1 MLVLEE
7 LMKKILVKILSLA
20 LAAVMALLTVACGNS
35 EEFVY
40 MGVSDYIINSD
51 DVLRL
56 NAETTQASLDAL
68 KVGDS
73 VTLGTYDLNNNSEDG
88 NEALTWKVLAI
99 ENGKALIIADV
110 CVDAMRYNSGKESV
124 TWETSDLRAWLNNGD
139 TSFYATAFDETE
151 KGYILLSDI
160 ENKDSSAH
168 DIAGGNDTEDYLFL
182 LSFDEV
188 EDYFADDNARI
199 AKASAK
205 AVANGGQCF
214 DSRTKS
220 EAEAAPEAAADYMA
234 LTWWLRTPGNTEEKA
249 ATVHYFGEPNP
260 MGARADLA
268 VKGVRPAMWVKT
280 TNEVLPESVYTTA
293 NWASVKAGDKVSF
306 GTYEQDGDTAT
317 TDAVIWKVLAVDGG
331 KATLISEKVLDTV
344 LYYDFAYSTAANAGA
359 TAWDTSDLRTWL
371 DGTFKAAF
379 SDAELGYMVSTTLE
393 NPANGL
399 TGAGGCADTNDLIYV
414 LSSDELKSLL
424 PNVLDRKAE
433 PTEVAIA
440 NGAYVDAQSGCA
452 DWWLRDVGETAN
464 QAKNVYYYGGIDTL
478 GKLVKSDYV
487 GVRPVITVDITK

>member
-1 MLVLEE
+1 MRT
-7 LMKKILVKILSLA
+7 KSIKFLA
-20 LAAVMALLTVACGNS
+20 LLLAVVMALSLIACGNAG
-35 EEFVY
+35 EYVY

-56 NAETTQASLDAL
+56 NAETTQESLDAL
-68 KVGDS
+68 KVGDT

-88 NEALTWKVLAI
+88 NEVLTWRVLAI
-99 ENGKALIIADV
+99 ENGKALVIADL
-110 CVDAMRYNSGKESV
+110 CVDAANYNAGKESV
-124 TWETSDLRAWLNNGD
+124 TWETSDIRAWLNSGD
-139 TSFYATAFDETE
+139 ASFYATSFDETE
-151 KGYILLSDI
+151 KGYILLSEL

-168 DIAGGNDTEDYLFL
+168 DVEGGNDTEDYLFL
-182 LSFDEV
+182 LSFEEV
-188 EDYFADDNARI
+188 EEYFEDDAARI

-220 EAEAAPEAAADYMA
+220 EAEASPELAEDYMA
-234 LTWWLRTPGNTEEKA
+234 LTWWLRSPGNSEEKA

-280 TNEVLPESVYTTA
+280 TNEVLPEEVYTA
-293 NWASVKAGDKVSF
+293 ENWSGVKVGDKVSF
-306 GTYEQDGDTAT
+306 GSYEQDGDNTT
-317 TDAVIWKVLAVDGG
+317 TDAVIWQVLKVNGG
-331 KATLISEKVLDTV
+331 KATLISEKVLDKA
-344 LYYDFAYSTAANAGA
+344 LYYDFAYSTAADAGA
-359 TAWDTSDLRTWL
+359 TAWDTSDLRAWL
-371 DGTFKAAF
+371 DDTFKASF
-379 SDAELGYMVSTTLE
+379 SEEELAVMVSSTLE

-399 TGAGGCADTNDLIYV
+399 TGAGGCDDTEDLIYV
-414 LSSDELKSLL
+414 LGVDELKELL
-424 PNVLDRKAE
+424 PNVLDRRAE
-433 PTEVAIA
+433 PTDVAVA
-440 NGAYVDAQSGCA
+440 NGVYVDPQSGCA

-464 QAKNVYYYGGIDTL
+464 QAKNVFYYGGIDTV